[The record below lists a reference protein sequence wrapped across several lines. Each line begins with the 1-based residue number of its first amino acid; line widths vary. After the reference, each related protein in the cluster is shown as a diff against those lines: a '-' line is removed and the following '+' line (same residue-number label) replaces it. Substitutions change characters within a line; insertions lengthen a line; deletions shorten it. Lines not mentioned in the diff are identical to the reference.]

1 MKENAAHKMNLKIMG
16 NYLQG
21 TYGHNNLLH
30 GLYWRGHIYIKNNFH
45 YIQNYFVVFILN
57 MFHCL
62 SREKGG
68 SFWSNKFKYGR
79 LSTIFEDLLK
89 VINY

>member
-1 MKENAAHKMNLKIMG
+1 
-16 NYLQG
+16 
-21 TYGHNNLLH
+21 
-30 GLYWRGHIYIKNNFH
+30 
-45 YIQNYFVVFILN
+45 